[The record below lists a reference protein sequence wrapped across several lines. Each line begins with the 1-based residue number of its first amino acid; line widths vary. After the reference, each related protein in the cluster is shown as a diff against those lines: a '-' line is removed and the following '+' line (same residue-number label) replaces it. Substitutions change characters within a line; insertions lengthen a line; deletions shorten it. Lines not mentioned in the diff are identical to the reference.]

1 MSDFATA
8 LFTSFPPAVLGYML
22 NALWQV
28 PLVFVAAWA
37 AAGVARQA
45 GPKMEHRVWVGAL
58 LLEVALPACHFQMGE
73 MARRAWDLLLVLWPG
88 DATSGQTRIVLGA
101 GVASHLPLPLYAA
114 QCFVALI
121 AVFGCSAI
129 LSAARLGWGL
139 WTTEKV
145 RRGAKFFELNSN
157 AARDAARLQA
167 YMGMGNR
174 LVSFACSRAISGPA
188 TVGVVGPTLLLPSG
202 FLDKLSDADRD
213 ALLAH
218 EFAHMQRG
226 DFAKNLLY
234 GLLSL
239 PIACHPLL
247 WLTRGRLAETRELVC
262 DAMAAEAMGG
272 KETYARA
279 LLRLASLL
287 ANRRTPKILHAIG
300 ILDAN
305 IFERRVMNLT
315 SKHLEPGTA
324 RRLVVVAACMLLT
337 VATCGTALA
346 LRMDVNQ
353 TPPSKNHAPISVKS
367 TSMTLVNK
375 AVPVYPVEAKKARVT
390 GTVVLDAVIG
400 KDGSVENLRVVKGP
414 SMLQQSAL
422 DAVRQWRY
430 QPYLLN
436 GDPVEVKTSINIM
449 YSLSK

>member
-1 MSDFATA
+1 MNDPATEF
-8 LFTSFPPAVLGYML
+8 LTSVPAGVQAYLL

-28 PLVFVAAWA
+28 PLVFAAAWA
-37 AAGVARQA
+37 AARMARQA

-58 LLEVALPACHFQMGE
+58 LLEVVLPACRLEVGKIVRH
-73 MARRAWDLLLVLWPG
+73 AWDLLLVLWPG
-88 DATSGQTRIVLGA
+88 DAASGQTRIVLGA
-101 GVASHLPLPLYAA
+101 GVASHVPLPLYAA
-114 QCFVALI
+114 RCFVALI
-121 AVFGCSAI
+121 AVFACGAI
-129 LSAARLGWGL
+129 WSAARLGWGL

-145 RRGAKFFELNSN
+145 RRGAAFFELNMH
-157 AARDAARLQA
+157 AARNAARLQT
-167 YMGMGNR
+167 YMGMGNEM
-174 LVSFACSRAISGPA
+174 VSFACSRAVSGPA
-188 TVGVVGPTLLLPSG
+188 TVGVMRPTLLLPEG
-202 FLDKLSDADRD
+202 FLDRLSDADRD

-218 EFAHMQRG
+218 EFAHIERG

-239 PIACHPLL
+239 PVACHPLL
-247 WLTRGRLAETRELVC
+247 WLTRARVAETRELVC

-272 KETYARA
+272 KEMYARS
-279 LLRLASLL
+279 LLRLALLL

-315 SKHLEPGTA
+315 SKHLEPGIA
-324 RRLVVVAACMLLT
+324 RRLVLIAACMLLT

-346 LRMDVNQ
+346 LRMEVDQ

-375 AVPVYPVEAKKARVT
+375 AVPVYPIEAKKARVT